1 MTSVR
6 TDRREI
12 VVQHPLQCRCG
23 TIQGFVTDTK
33 AANHAVCYC
42 RDCQAFAHF
51 LGQEGE
57 VLDARGGSEVVQTAP
72 QNIRFTQGVGSLAC
86 MRLTEKGLLRWYAD
100 CCKTP
105 IGNTL
110 ATPGLSFVGLLH
122 SCLQNSRQ
130 PIEQSFGPVRTW
142 ANTAGAKGEPKPKAA
157 GLPRTIVWFLRTTL
171 KARIT
176 GGYKN
181 TPFFDILRA
190 TPIVQPRVLSEAER
204 ARIMASVDA
213 SPLVS

>member
-1 MTSVR
+1 MVLK
-6 TDRREI
+6 
-12 VVQHPLQCRCG
+12 HPLQCRCG

-33 AANHAVCYC
+33 AANHCICYC

-51 LGQEGE
+51 LGQDREI
-57 VLDARGGSEVVQTAP
+57 LDARGGSEIVQTAP
-72 QNIRFTQGVGSLAC
+72 QNIRITQGLDSIAC
-86 MRLTEKGLLRWYAD
+86 MRLTGKGLLRWYAE
-100 CCKTP
+100 CCRTP

-110 ATPGLSFVGLLH
+110 ATPKISFVGLVH
-122 SCLQNSRQ
+122 SCLQNSSQ
-130 PIEQSFGPVRTW
+130 PIEQSFGPVRVWVHTQ
-142 ANTAGAKGEPKPKAA
+142 GAKGQPKPESA
-157 GLPRTIVWFLRTTL
+157 GILRTVAWFLRTTL

-190 TPIVQPRVLSEAER
+190 APIVQPRVLSEAER
-204 ARIMASVDA
+204 ARIMTSVDA